1 MSIPDKAKIEAAIKM
16 LQEQGHSVQ
25 TQMREQKNTVW
36 FEIDR
41 RMLPSWEEMENLV
54 DGVYSLEE
62 LEDLYRRRQ
71 AGDQG
76 KLTPVLRSKTEAA
89 PVKLDAASLS
99 NARLRS
105 LFKSVQLWSGT
116 KAPTS

>member
-1 MSIPDKAKIEAAIKM
+1 LATIVAHGHRRQSEIEAAIKM

-25 TQMREQKNTVW
+25 TQMRGEKNTLW

-41 RMLPSWEEMENLV
+41 KMLASWEEEENLA
-54 DGVYSLEE
+54 DGAYSLEE

-76 KLTPVLRSKTEAA
+76 K
-89 PVKLDAASLS
+89 
-99 NARLRS
+99 
-105 LFKSVQLWSGT
+105 
-116 KAPTS
+116 